1 MKSQIMKYC
10 YKKRRHQILHKI
22 CTFHFISQDKIP
34 QYARWNLLGRIY
46 TLLRISRIRLNFI
59 DHDDVKPCLIIS
71 PGGVASS
78 MLMLHTLRFADINDA
93 SDADCLKHIPYPMPG
108 LGKSRI
114 LYLYGDPETIYESLR
129 RRDLQR
135 FHIAKL
141 GAGIWPLLYLLPRWM
156 LNNFMSQPIRKLLL
170 SAIREQIRAFR
181 EYDSDLVLCV
191 KHEDIWKRKED
202 IAKHFGITDPAFIR
216 DFPQKRSRN
225 TRKQYPEKG

>member
-1 MKSQIMKYC
+1 MVRRIMKY
-10 YKKRRHQILHKI
+10 YQLVLHKI
-22 CTFHFISQDKIP
+22 FTFGSIPPDETMADYPRRKI
-34 QYARWNLLGRIY
+34 L
-46 TLLRISRIRLNFI
+46 SRIKMCSMLYKSRLNFI

-93 SDADCLKHIPYPMPG
+93 SDADCLKHIPYPVPK

-114 LYLYGDPETIYESLR
+114 LYLYDDPETIYESLR
-129 RRDLQR
+129 RRDIHRL
-135 FHIAKL
+135 HIAKL

-170 SAIREQIRAFR
+170 SAIRVQIRAFR

-191 KHEDIWKRKED
+191 KHEDIWKRRED

-225 TRKQYPEKG
+225 TRKHYPEKG